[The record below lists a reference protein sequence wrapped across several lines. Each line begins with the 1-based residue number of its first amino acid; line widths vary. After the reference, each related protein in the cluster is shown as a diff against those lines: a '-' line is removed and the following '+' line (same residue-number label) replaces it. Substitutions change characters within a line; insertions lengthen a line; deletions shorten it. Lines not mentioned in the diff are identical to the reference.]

1 MANYLRIKLQQA
13 SSAYY
18 SGSPIM
24 TDEEFDAL
32 ARVVNFNEV
41 GTREGRT
48 PHAFRLYSLRKIFV
62 GQEKCPFDHDEVIV
76 TPKLDGSAISI
87 LYVDGALQRVLTR
100 GDGKCGIDITDK
112 FTYKEIDV
120 NLLPQRLDS
129 YYDEILQVTGE
140 IVAPKSVPNSRNYA
154 AGALNLKDVREFLS
168 RDLAFIAYGL
178 EPYGKTYCE
187 DMEFLQTNDFSTVID
202 EDWAQFPQDGTVWR
216 LDNNEQF
223 RDLGYTSH
231 HPRGAFAL
239 KRQHKGVTT
248 TLLDVEW
255 QVGKSGVVSPV
266 AILEP
271 CTIGE
276 ATISRATLHN
286 KSYIEELGLYI
297 GCKVEVIRSGEII
310 PRIVGLAEK

>member
-1 MANYLRIKLQQA
+1 MENYLENKLREA

-24 TDEEFDAL
+24 TDQEFDAL
-32 ARVVNFNEV
+32 ARATNFNEV
-41 GTREGRT
+41 GTREGRI
-48 PHAFRLYSLRKIFV
+48 PHAFRMWSLQKVFE
-62 GQEKCPFDHDEVIV
+62 GDKCPFTNKGVIV

-87 LYVDGALQRVLTR
+87 LYIEGELQRVLTR

-112 FTYKEIDV
+112 FTFKEIDC
-120 NLLPQRLDS
+120 NLIPQKIDFK
-129 YYDEILQVTGE
+129 EILQVTGE

-154 AGALNLKDVREFLS
+154 AGSLNLKDVREFLS

-178 EPYGKTYCE
+178 EPFGRTYME
-187 DMEFLQTNDFSTVID
+187 DMSFLQAGGFDTVID
-202 EDWAQFPQDGTVWR
+202 SDWAQFPHDGTVWR
-216 LDNNEQF
+216 LDNNEKF

-231 HPRGAFAL
+231 HPRGAFAV
-239 KRQHKGVTT
+239 KKQHKGVTT
-248 TLLDVEW
+248 TLLDVDW

-276 ATISRATLHN
+276 ATVSRATLHN

-297 GCKVEVIRSGEII
+297 GCEVEVIRSGEII

>member
-1 MANYLRIKLQQA
+1 MGNYLENKLRKA

-24 TDEEFDAL
+24 TDQEFDAL
-32 ARVVNFNEV
+32 ARATNFNEV
-41 GTREGRT
+41 GAREGRI
-48 PHAFRLYSLRKIFV
+48 PHAFRMWSLQKVFE
-62 GQEKCPFDHDEVIV
+62 GDKCPFTNKGVIV

-87 LYVDGALQRVLTR
+87 LYIEGELQRVLTR

-112 FTYKEIDV
+112 FTFKEIDC
-120 NLLPQRLDS
+120 NLVPQRIDS
-129 YYDEILQVTGE
+129 KEILQVTGE

-154 AGALNLKDVREFLS
+154 AGALNLKDIREFLS

-178 EPYGKTYCE
+178 EPFGKTYME
-187 DMEFLQTNDFSTVID
+187 DMSFLQAGGFDTVID
-202 EDWAQFPQDGTVWR
+202 NDWAQFPHDGTVWR
-216 LDNNEQF
+216 LDNNEKF

-231 HPRGAFAL
+231 HPRGAFAV
-239 KRQHKGVTT
+239 KKQHKGVTT
-248 TLLDVEW
+248 TLLDVDW

-276 ATISRATLHN
+276 ATVSRATLHN

-297 GCKVEVIRSGEII
+297 GCEVEVIRSGEII

>member
-1 MANYLRIKLQQA
+1 MENYLENKLREA

-24 TDEEFDAL
+24 TDQEFDAL
-32 ARVVNFNEV
+32 ARATNFKEV
-41 GTREGRT
+41 GTREGRI
-48 PHAFRLYSLRKIFV
+48 PHAFRMWSLQKVFE
-62 GQEKCPFDHDEVIV
+62 GDKCPFTNKGVIV

-87 LYVDGALQRVLTR
+87 LYIEGELQRVLTR

-112 FTYKEIDV
+112 FTFKEIDC
-120 NLLPQRLDS
+120 NLIPQKIDFK
-129 YYDEILQVTGE
+129 EILQVTGE

-154 AGALNLKDVREFLS
+154 AGALNLKDIREFLS

-178 EPYGKTYCE
+178 EPFGETYME
-187 DMEFLQTNDFSTVID
+187 DMSFLQAGGFDTVID
-202 EDWAQFPQDGTVWR
+202 SNWAQFPHDGTVWR
-216 LDNNEQF
+216 LDDNEKF

-231 HPRGAFAL
+231 HPRGAFAV
-239 KRQHKGVTT
+239 KKQHKGVTT
-248 TLLDVEW
+248 TLLDVDW

-276 ATISRATLHN
+276 ATVSRATLHN

-297 GCKVEVIRSGEII
+297 GCEVEVIRSGEII

>member
-1 MANYLRIKLQQA
+1 MENYLRKTLREA

-24 TDEEFDAL
+24 TDIEFDAL
-32 ARVVNFNEV
+32 ARATNFNEV
-41 GTREGRT
+41 GTREGRI
-48 PHAFRLYSLRKIFV
+48 PHAFPMWSLQKVFE
-62 GQEKCPFDHDEVIV
+62 GDKCPFTNKGVIV

-87 LYVDGALQRVLTR
+87 LYIEGELQRVLTR

-112 FTYKEIDV
+112 FTFKEIDC
-120 NLLPQRLDS
+120 NLIPQKIDFK
-129 YYDEILQVTGE
+129 EILQVTGE

-154 AGALNLKDVREFLS
+154 AGALNLKDIREFLS

-178 EPYGKTYCE
+178 EPFGKTYME
-187 DMEFLQTNDFSTVID
+187 DMSFLQVGGIDTVID
-202 EDWAQFPQDGTVWR
+202 SDWAQFPHDGTVWR
-216 LDNNEQF
+216 LDNNEKFQ
-223 RDLGYTSH
+223 DLGYTSH
-231 HPRGAFAL
+231 HPRGAFAV
-239 KRQHKGVTT
+239 KKQHKGVTT
-248 TLLDVEW
+248 TLLDVDW

-276 ATISRATLHN
+276 ATVSRATLHN

-297 GCKVEVIRSGEII
+297 GCEVEVIRSGEII

>member
-1 MANYLRIKLQQA
+1 MENYLENKLREA

-24 TDEEFDAL
+24 TDQEFDAL
-32 ARVVNFNEV
+32 ARATNFNEV
-41 GTREGRT
+41 GTREGRI
-48 PHAFRLYSLRKIFV
+48 PHAFRMWSLQKVFE
-62 GQEKCPFDHDEVIV
+62 GDKCPFTNKGVIV

-87 LYVDGALQRVLTR
+87 LYIEGELQRVLTR

-112 FTYKEIDV
+112 FTFKEIDC
-120 NLLPQRLDS
+120 NLIPQKIDFK
-129 YYDEILQVTGE
+129 EILQVTGE
-140 IVAPKSVPNSRNYA
+140 IVSPKSVPNSRNYA
-154 AGALNLKDVREFLS
+154 AGALNLKDIREFLS

-178 EPYGKTYCE
+178 EPFGETYME
-187 DMEFLQTNDFSTVID
+187 DMSFLQAGGFDTVID
-202 EDWAQFPQDGTVWR
+202 SNWAQFPHDGTVWR
-216 LDNNEQF
+216 LDDNEKF

-231 HPRGAFAL
+231 HPRGAFAV
-239 KRQHKGVTT
+239 KKQQKGVTT
-248 TLLDVEW
+248 TLLDVDW

-276 ATISRATLHN
+276 ATVSRATLHN

-297 GCKVEVIRSGEII
+297 GCEVEVIRSGEII

>member
-1 MANYLRIKLQQA
+1 MENYLRKTLREA

-24 TDEEFDAL
+24 TDTEFDAL
-32 ARVVNFNEV
+32 ARAANFEEV
-41 GTREGRT
+41 GTREGRI
-48 PHAFRLYSLRKIFV
+48 PHAFRMYSLQKIFE
-62 GQEKCPFDHDEVIV
+62 GQECPFNSNKVIV

-87 LYVDGALQRVLTR
+87 LYVHGELQRVLTR

-112 FTYKEIDV
+112 FTFKEIDC
-120 NLLPQRLDS
+120 NLIPQRLDS
-129 YYDEILQVTGE
+129 YYDEVLQVTGE

-154 AGALNLKDVREFLS
+154 AGALNLKDIREFLS

-178 EPYGKTYCE
+178 EPFGETYME
-187 DMEFLQTNDFSTVID
+187 DMSFLQAGGFDTVID
-202 EDWAQFPQDGTVWR
+202 SNWAQFPHDGTVWR
-216 LDNNEQF
+216 LDDNEKF

-231 HPRGAFAL
+231 HPRGAFAV
-239 KRQHKGVTT
+239 KKQQKGVTT
-248 TLLDVEW
+248 TLLDVDW

-276 ATISRATLHN
+276 ATVSRATLHN

-297 GCKVEVIRSGEII
+297 GCEVEVIRSGEII

>member
-1 MANYLRIKLQQA
+1 MENYLENKLREA

-24 TDEEFDAL
+24 TDQEFDAL
-32 ARVVNFNEV
+32 ARATNFNEV
-41 GTREGRT
+41 GTREGRI
-48 PHAFRLYSLRKIFV
+48 PHAFRMWSLQKVFE
-62 GQEKCPFDHDEVIV
+62 GDKCPFTNKGVIV

-87 LYVDGALQRVLTR
+87 LYIEGELQRVLTR

-112 FTYKEIDV
+112 FTFKEIDC
-120 NLLPQRLDS
+120 NLIPQKIDFK
-129 YYDEILQVTGE
+129 EILQVTGE

-154 AGALNLKDVREFLS
+154 AGALNLKDIREFLS
-168 RDLAFIAYGL
+168 RDLAFVAYGL
-178 EPYGKTYCE
+178 EPFGRTYME
-187 DMEFLQTNDFSTVID
+187 DMSFLQVGGIDTVID
-202 EDWAQFPQDGTVWR
+202 SDWAQFPHDGTVWR
-216 LDNNEQF
+216 LDDNEKF

-231 HPRGAFAL
+231 HPRGAFAV
-239 KRQHKGVTT
+239 KKQHKGVTT
-248 TLLDVEW
+248 TLLDVDW

-276 ATISRATLHN
+276 ATVSRATLHN

-297 GCKVEVIRSGEII
+297 GCEVEVIRSGEII

>member
-1 MANYLRIKLQQA
+1 MENYLENKLREA

-24 TDEEFDAL
+24 TDQEFDAL
-32 ARVVNFNEV
+32 ARATNFNEV
-41 GTREGRT
+41 GTREGRI
-48 PHAFRLYSLRKIFV
+48 PHAFRMWSLQKVFE
-62 GQEKCPFDHDEVIV
+62 GDKCPFTNKGVIV

-87 LYVDGALQRVLTR
+87 LYIEGELQRVLTR

-112 FTYKEIDV
+112 FTFKEIDC
-120 NLLPQRLDS
+120 NLIPQKIDFK
-129 YYDEILQVTGE
+129 EILQVTGE

-154 AGALNLKDVREFLS
+154 AGSLNLKDVREFLS

-178 EPYGKTYCE
+178 EPFGRTYME
-187 DMEFLQTNDFSTVID
+187 DMSFLQVGGIDTVID
-202 EDWAQFPQDGTVWR
+202 SDWAQFPHDGTVWR
-216 LDNNEQF
+216 LDNNEKF

-231 HPRGAFAL
+231 HPRGAFAV
-239 KRQHKGVTT
+239 KKQHKGVTT
-248 TLLDVEW
+248 TLLDVDW

-276 ATISRATLHN
+276 ATVSRATLHN

-297 GCKVEVIRSGEII
+297 GCEVEVIRSGEII

>member
-1 MANYLRIKLQQA
+1 MENYLRKTLREA

-24 TDEEFDAL
+24 TDIEFDAL
-32 ARVVNFNEV
+32 ARATNFNEV
-41 GTREGRT
+41 GTREGRI
-48 PHAFRLYSLRKIFV
+48 PHAFPMWSLQKVFE
-62 GQEKCPFDHDEVIV
+62 GDKCPFTNKGVIV

-87 LYVDGALQRVLTR
+87 LYIEGELQRVLTR

-112 FTYKEIDV
+112 FTFKEIDC
-120 NLLPQRLDS
+120 NLIPQKIDFK
-129 YYDEILQVTGE
+129 EILQVTGE

-178 EPYGKTYCE
+178 EPFGKTYME
-187 DMEFLQTNDFSTVID
+187 DMSFLQAGGFDTVID
-202 EDWAQFPQDGTVWR
+202 NDWAQFPHDGTVWR
-216 LDNNEQF
+216 LDNNEKF

-231 HPRGAFAL
+231 HPRGAFAV
-239 KRQHKGVTT
+239 KKQHKGVTT
-248 TLLDVEW
+248 TLLDVDW

-276 ATISRATLHN
+276 ATVSRATLHN

-297 GCKVEVIRSGEII
+297 GCEVEVIRSGEII

>member
-1 MANYLRIKLQQA
+1 MENYLRKTLREA

-24 TDEEFDAL
+24 TDPEFDAL
-32 ARVVNFNEV
+32 ARAANFEEV
-41 GTREGRT
+41 GTREGRI
-48 PHAFRLYSLRKIFV
+48 PHAFRMYSLQKIFE
-62 GQEKCPFDHDEVIV
+62 GQECPFSSNNVIV

-87 LYVDGALQRVLTR
+87 LYVHGELQRVLTR

-112 FTYKEIDV
+112 FTFKEIDC
-120 NLLPQRLDS
+120 NLVPQRLDS
-129 YYDEILQVTGE
+129 YYDEVLQVTGE

-154 AGALNLKDVREFLS
+154 AGALNLKDIREFLS
-168 RDLAFIAYGL
+168 RDLCFIAYGL
-178 EPYGKTYCE
+178 QPEGRTYCE
-187 DMEFLQTNDFSTVID
+187 DMEILQTSGFSTVID
-202 EDWAQFPQDGTVWR
+202 EDWAQFPHDGTVWR
-216 LDNNEQF
+216 LDDNEEF
-223 RDLGYTSH
+223 RDLGYTAH

-239 KRQHKGVTT
+239 KKQHKGVTT

-276 ATISRATLHN
+276 ATVSRATLHN

-297 GCKVEVIRSGEII
+297 GCEVEVIRTGEII

>member
-1 MANYLRIKLQQA
+1 MENYLENKLREA

-24 TDEEFDAL
+24 TDQEFDAL
-32 ARVVNFNEV
+32 ARATNFNEV
-41 GTREGRT
+41 GTREGRI
-48 PHAFRLYSLRKIFV
+48 PHAFRMWSLQKVFE
-62 GQEKCPFDHDEVIV
+62 GDKCPFTNKGVIV

-87 LYVDGALQRVLTR
+87 LYIEGELQRVLTR

-112 FTYKEIDV
+112 FTFKEIDC
-120 NLLPQRLDS
+120 NLIPQKIDFK
-129 YYDEILQVTGE
+129 EILQVTGE

-154 AGALNLKDVREFLS
+154 AGSLNLKDVREFLS

-178 EPYGKTYCE
+178 EPLGKTYME
-187 DMEFLQTNDFSTVID
+187 DMSFLQAGGFDTVID
-202 EDWAQFPQDGTVWR
+202 NDWAQFPHDGTVWR
-216 LDNNEQF
+216 LDNNEKF

-231 HPRGAFAL
+231 HPRGAFAV
-239 KRQHKGVTT
+239 KKQHKGVTT
-248 TLLDVEW
+248 TLLDVDW

-276 ATISRATLHN
+276 ATVSRATLHN

-297 GCKVEVIRSGEII
+297 GCEVEVIRSGEII

>member
-1 MANYLRIKLQQA
+1 MENYLENKLREA

-24 TDEEFDAL
+24 TDQEFDAL
-32 ARVVNFNEV
+32 ARATNFNEV
-41 GTREGRT
+41 GTREGRI
-48 PHAFRLYSLRKIFV
+48 PHAFRMWSLQKVFE
-62 GQEKCPFDHDEVIV
+62 GDKCPFTNKGVIV

-87 LYVDGALQRVLTR
+87 LYIEGELQRVLTR

-112 FTYKEIDV
+112 FTFKEIDC
-120 NLLPQRLDS
+120 NLIPQKIDFK
-129 YYDEILQVTGE
+129 EILQVTGE

-154 AGALNLKDVREFLS
+154 AGALNLKDIREFLS

-178 EPYGKTYCE
+178 EPFGETYME
-187 DMEFLQTNDFSTVID
+187 DMSFLQAGGFDTVID
-202 EDWAQFPQDGTVWR
+202 SNWAQFPHDGTVWR
-216 LDNNEQF
+216 LDDNEKF

-231 HPRGAFAL
+231 HPRGAFAV
-239 KRQHKGVTT
+239 KKQQKGVTT
-248 TLLDVEW
+248 TLLDVDW

-276 ATISRATLHN
+276 ATVSRATLHN

-297 GCKVEVIRSGEII
+297 GCEVEVIRSGEII

>member
-1 MANYLRIKLQQA
+1 MENYLKKTLREA

-24 TDEEFDAL
+24 TDQEFDAL
-32 ARVVNFNEV
+32 ARAANFNEV
-41 GTREGRT
+41 GARGGRI
-48 PHAFRLYSLRKIFV
+48 PHAFRMYSLQKVFE
-62 GQEKCPFDHDEVIV
+62 GDSCPFTGDGVIV

-87 LYVDGALQRVLTR
+87 LYVHGELQRVLTR
-100 GDGKCGIDITDK
+100 GDGRSGIDITDK
-112 FTYKEIDV
+112 GSM
-120 NLLPQRLDS
+120 LPQRLES
-129 YYDEILQVTGE
+129 YYDEVLQVTGE

-154 AGALNLKDVREFLS
+154 AGALNLKDISEFLS

-178 EPYGKTYCE
+178 EPLGRNYIE
-187 DMEFLQTNDFSTVID
+187 DMEFLQTSGFSTVID
-202 EDWAQFPQDGTVWR
+202 EDWAQFPHDGTVWR
-216 LDNNEQF
+216 LDDNEKF

-239 KRQHKGVTT
+239 KKQQKGVTT

-276 ATISRATLHN
+276 ATVSRATLHN

-297 GCKVEVIRSGEII
+297 GCEVEVIRSGEII

>member
-1 MANYLRIKLQQA
+1 MENYLENKLREA

-24 TDEEFDAL
+24 TDQEFDAL
-32 ARVVNFNEV
+32 ARATNFNEV
-41 GTREGRT
+41 GTREGRI
-48 PHAFRLYSLRKIFV
+48 PHAFRMWSLQKVFE
-62 GQEKCPFDHDEVIV
+62 GDKCPFTNKGVIV

-87 LYVDGALQRVLTR
+87 LYIEGELQRVLTR

-112 FTYKEIDV
+112 FTFKEIDC
-120 NLLPQRLDS
+120 NLIPQKIDFK
-129 YYDEILQVTGE
+129 EILQVTGE

-154 AGALNLKDVREFLS
+154 AGSLNLKDVREFLS

-178 EPYGKTYCE
+178 EPFGKTYME
-187 DMEFLQTNDFSTVID
+187 DMSFLQAGGFDTVID
-202 EDWAQFPQDGTVWR
+202 NDWAQFPHDGTVWR
-216 LDNNEQF
+216 LDNNEKF

-231 HPRGAFAL
+231 HPRGAFAV
-239 KRQHKGVTT
+239 KKQHKGVTT
-248 TLLDVEW
+248 TLLDVDW

-276 ATISRATLHN
+276 ATVSRATLHN

-297 GCKVEVIRSGEII
+297 GCEVEVIRSGEII

>member
-1 MANYLRIKLQQA
+1 MGNYLKKTLQEA

-18 SGSPIM
+18 SGSPFL

-32 ARVVNFNEV
+32 AKATNFNEV

-48 PHAFRLYSLRKIFV
+48 PHAFRMYSLQKVFK
-62 GQEKCPFDHDEVIV
+62 GQECPLSGDGVIV

-87 LYVDGALQRVLTR
+87 LYVNGELQRVLTR
-100 GDGKCGIDITDK
+100 GDGKCGIDITPK
-112 FTYKEIDV
+112 FKIDTWDV
-120 NLLPQRLDS
+120 GIVPQRCDS
-129 YYDEILQVTGE
+129 FYDQVLQVTGE
-140 IVAPKSVPNSRNYA
+140 IVAPKSVPNSRNVA

-168 RDLAFIAYGL
+168 RDLTFIAYGL
-178 EPYGKTYCE
+178 EPFGRSYME
-187 DMEFLQTNDFSTVID
+187 DMETLQTNDFSTVVD
-202 EDWAQFPQDGTVWR
+202 YDWAEFPQDGTVWR
-216 LDNNEQF
+216 LDNNKKF

-239 KRQHKGVTT
+239 KEQKKGVTT

-276 ATISRATLHN
+276 ATVSRATLHN

>member
-1 MANYLRIKLQQA
+1 MENYLENKLREA

-24 TDEEFDAL
+24 TDQEFDAL
-32 ARVVNFNEV
+32 ARATNFKEV
-41 GTREGRT
+41 GTREGRI
-48 PHAFRLYSLRKIFV
+48 PHAFRMWSLQKVFE
-62 GQEKCPFDHDEVIV
+62 GDKCPFTNKGVIV

-87 LYVDGALQRVLTR
+87 LYIEGELQRVLTR

-112 FTYKEIDV
+112 FTFKEIDC
-120 NLLPQRLDS
+120 NLIPQKIDFK
-129 YYDEILQVTGE
+129 EILQVTGE

-154 AGALNLKDVREFLS
+154 AGALNLKDIREFLS

-178 EPYGKTYCE
+178 EPFGETYME
-187 DMEFLQTNDFSTVID
+187 DMSFLQAGGFDTVID
-202 EDWAQFPQDGTVWR
+202 SNWAQFPHDGTVWR
-216 LDNNEQF
+216 LDDNEKF

-231 HPRGAFAL
+231 HPRGAFAV
-239 KRQHKGVTT
+239 KKQQKGVTT
-248 TLLDVEW
+248 TLLDVDW

-276 ATISRATLHN
+276 ATVSRATLHN

-297 GCKVEVIRSGEII
+297 GCEVEVIRSGEII

>member
-1 MANYLRIKLQQA
+1 MEKYLENKLREA

-24 TDEEFDAL
+24 TDQEFDAL
-32 ARVVNFNEV
+32 ARATNFNEV
-41 GTREGRT
+41 GTREGRI
-48 PHAFRLYSLRKIFV
+48 PHAFRMWSLQKVVV
-62 GQEKCPFDHDEVIV
+62 GDMFPFSGKGVIV

-87 LYVDGALQRVLTR
+87 LYIEGELQRVLTR
-100 GDGKCGIDITDK
+100 GDGKCGIDITEK
-112 FTYKEIDV
+112 FRASDLI
-120 NLLPQRLDS
+120 PQKVDS
-129 YYDEILQVTGE
+129 QDILQVTGE

-154 AGALNLKDVREFLS
+154 AGSLNLKDISEFLS

-178 EPYGKTYCE
+178 EPFGETYME
-187 DMEFLQTNDFSTVID
+187 DVSFLQAGGFDTVID
-202 EDWAQFPQDGTVWR
+202 SNWAQFPHDGTVWR
-216 LDNNEQF
+216 LDSNEKF

-231 HPRGAFAL
+231 HPRGAFAV
-239 KRQHKGVTT
+239 KKQQKGVTT
-248 TLLDVEW
+248 TLLDVDW

-276 ATISRATLHN
+276 ATVSRATLHN

-297 GCKVEVIRSGEII
+297 GCEVEVIRSGEII